1 MTNLYYSDK
10 WFIGIKKILIRNEIF
25 KIIVFFHFIIW
36 SNIITLY
43 LLLKEN
49 FISRV
54 KHFDIVMIEWCLY
67 FVNTIKIDKRIF
79 LVISWSFFYIKIIV
93 VRKIFTF
100 HDLRKKNCSII
111 WRSRRLKYT
120 YRELIFVPMDDWLIK

>member
-54 KHFDIVMIEWCLY
+54 KHFDIVMIE
-67 FVNTIKIDKRIF
+67 
-79 LVISWSFFYIKIIV
+79 
-93 VRKIFTF
+93 
-100 HDLRKKNCSII
+100 
-111 WRSRRLKYT
+111 
-120 YRELIFVPMDDWLIK
+120 